1 MVEKHY
7 EILWN
12 ATSKKQLKE
21 IYQYIQKE
29 SSIKAK
35 KVVNKIIES
44 IEALEI
50 NPERFGLDKF
60 KLNNDGT
67 YRYIEVF
74 RFRIAFRI
82 YGDTIRILRIRS
94 TDQEPLNY

>member
-12 ATSKKQLKE
+12 ATSKKQLNE
-21 IYQYIQKE
+21 IYKYIEKE
-29 SSIKAK
+29 SIINAK
-35 KVVNKIIES
+35 KVIKKIIET
-44 IEALEI
+44 IETLEY
-50 NPERFGLDKF
+50 NPERFGLDQF

-67 YRYIEVF
+67 YRYFEKY
-74 RFRIAFRI
+74 RYRIAFRI